1 MIVHHVVATITDLV
15 RSLLARHPTR
25 SACSNS
31 MCAIS
36 STSYSIEW
44 YVACSYWLCGCYTPR
59 FESAAKVAL
68 TLLQPKI
75 PESIHQLEH
84 SLTPFPSSVFSKT
97 FTKIILVL
105 SDEFTYSWWV
115 EIFVRLEIYFGW
127 VKQPSAADAPPPAPQ
142 SERRDERETRSIE

>member
-1 MIVHHVVATITDLV
+1 
-15 RSLLARHPTR
+15 
-25 SACSNS
+25 
-31 MCAIS
+31 
-36 STSYSIEW
+36 
-44 YVACSYWLCGCYTPR
+44 LCGCYTPR

-115 EIFVRLEIYFGW
+115 EILFPL
-127 VKQPSAADAPPPAPQ
+127 
-142 SERRDERETRSIE
+142 ETRHRCCAQRSTLCQEQQEQLNRQHCMYRRRK